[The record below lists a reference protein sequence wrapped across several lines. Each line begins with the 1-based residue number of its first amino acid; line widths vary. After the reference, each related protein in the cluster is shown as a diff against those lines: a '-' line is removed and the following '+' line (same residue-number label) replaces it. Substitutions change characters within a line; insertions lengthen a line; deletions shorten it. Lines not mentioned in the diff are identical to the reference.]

1 MLSKQ
6 YICYY
11 NDIPIKSKLPKSIK
25 GSLWLHPF
33 VKKLITHHHK
43 PNKTPKVY
51 KGIFVASPLC
61 QKTNHTSS

>member
-11 NDIPIKSKLPKSIK
+11 NDILIKSKLPKSIK

-43 PNKTPKVY
+43 PNTSTDIKNLKQPKTHIQLRHSKNP
-51 KGIFVASPLC
+51 
-61 QKTNHTSS
+61 